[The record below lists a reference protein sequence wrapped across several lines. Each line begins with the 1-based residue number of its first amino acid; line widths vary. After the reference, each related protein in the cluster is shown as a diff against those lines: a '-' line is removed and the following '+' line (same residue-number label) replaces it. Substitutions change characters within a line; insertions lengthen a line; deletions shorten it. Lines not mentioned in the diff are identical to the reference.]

1 MGRTGMSFMSL
12 NPEISAFLDLV
23 EANQTGDAQA
33 FHQQTPEQA
42 RQAFEQ
48 SSLRMR
54 WQVPGVESQDLSYP
68 TRDGQTLAVRLYTPV
83 TDNAQALPVMVFLH
97 GGGFVV
103 GSLDSHDGICRE
115 FCQRTPCAVVAVEYR
130 RAPEYKFPSALHD
143 AGDALAWL
151 ATQAAALNLD
161 TSRLVLAGD
170 SVGGTLATVLAIDAA
185 NNPQALQPCLQLL
198 CYPVTD
204 ASRVTESRELL
215 SEGYLLESPTLEWFY
230 EHYARTPEDR
240 QDWRFSPLLAEGFA
254 DVAPVHLALAGFD
267 PLIDEGHAY
276 AQRLES
282 QGVAVQCKEYTG
294 LVHDFLRMP
303 MVTGE
308 IETVYQE
315 LAEVVRKALY
325 PAS

>member
-1 MGRTGMSFMSL
+1 MGRTRMSFMSL
-12 NPEISAFLDLV
+12 NPEIGAFLDLV

-48 SSLRMR
+48 SSTRMR
-54 WQVPGVESQDLSYP
+54 WQVPGVASRDLSYP
-68 TRDGQTLAVRLYTPV
+68 TRDGESLAVRIYTPS
-83 TDNAQALPVMVFLH
+83 TASTEPLPVMVFLH

-130 RAPEYKFPSALHD
+130 RAPEYKFPTALHD
-143 AGDALAWL
+143 AADALAWL
-151 ATQAAALNLD
+151 AMQAAALNLD
-161 TSRLVLAGD
+161 TTRLALAGD
-170 SVGGTLATVLAIDAA
+170 SVGATLASVLAIEAA
-185 NNPQALQPCLQLL
+185 ADPQMLQPCLQLL

-204 ASRVTESRELL
+204 ASRSSESRELL

-230 EHYARTPEDR
+230 EHYARTPQDR
-240 QDWRFSPLLAEGFA
+240 YDWRFSPLRAPDLRGI
-254 DVAPVHLALAGFD
+254 APVHLALAGFD

-276 AQRLES
+276 AQRLEAS
-282 QGVAVQCKEYTG
+282 GVVVQCKEYTG

-308 IETVYQE
+308 IESVYQE
-315 LAEVVRKALY
+315 LSEVLRQALY

>member
-1 MGRTGMSFMSL
+1 MSL
-12 NPEISAFLDLV
+12 NPEIGAFLDLV

-48 SSLRMR
+48 SSARMR
-54 WQVPGVESQDLSYP
+54 WQAPEVDSRDLSYP
-68 TRDGQTLAVRLYTPV
+68 TRDGAALAVRIYTPL
-83 TDNAQALPVMVFLH
+83 TESKQALPVTVFLH

-130 RAPEYKFPSALHD
+130 RAPEFKFPTALHD
-143 AGDALAWL
+143 ADDALAWL
-151 ATQAAALNLD
+151 AQQAAALNLD

-170 SVGGTLATVLAIDAA
+170 SVGATLATVLAIDAA
-185 NNPQALQPCLQLL
+185 ANPQALQPCLQLL

-204 ASRVTESRELL
+204 ASRSTESRELL

-240 QDWRFSPLLAEGFA
+240 ADWRFSPLRATNLRG
-254 DVAPVHLALAGFD
+254 VAPVHLALAGFD

-276 AQRLES
+276 AQRLEAS
-282 QGVAVQCKEYTG
+282 GVPVQCKEYTG
-294 LVHDFLRMP
+294 LVHDFLRMS

-308 IETVYQE
+308 IDNVYQE
-315 LAEVVRKALY
+315 LTEVLRRALY
-325 PAS
+325 PQA